1 MVWRHWLHRD
11 YLTLEDGQG
20 VRREVESELPEDL
33 RISLQRLQS
42 NGEGCGGL
50 AITLSAQVARCSRRR
65 FAGTTPDGDPGITAV
80 YCRCS
85 MCHSDGLHC
94 PASRLRF
101 PCDAACPAAFG
112 PSLAMAEPEAPPF

>member
-11 YLTLEDGQG
+11 YLTLEDAQG
-20 VRREVESELPEDL
+20 VRREVECELPEDL
-33 RISLQRLQS
+33 RLSLQRLQS

-80 YCRCS
+80 TVGVQS
-85 MCHSDGLHC
+85 IIPMGSTALLHDYVSHVTLLV
-94 PASRLRF
+94 PQ
-101 PCDAACPAAFG
+101 P
-112 PSLAMAEPEAPPF
+112 LAPR